1 MSFKTIIITGGTS
14 GIGLAGAR
22 LLARRGHRLILLG
35 RKTDQGL
42 AALESLAPISAGEH
56 RFIAADLSLMEEV
69 RKVGAQLMTSEASID
84 VLVNNVGT
92 WFKNRQLT
100 AEGIER
106 TVATNHLSYV
116 GMSLAL
122 KPLLMAAS
130 APRVVNTGSF
140 VYRQARFDPINLQA
154 ERSFGTNKTYAA
166 SKLYNVMWT
175 RALADLWSEDGITV
189 SCFSPGFVAT
199 EFGKG
204 EGGFFE
210 PYYRFIRKFG
220 KTPEDAAGMLVR
232 LADDPL
238 PAGANGAYFEN
249 GAIRDTRKV
258 ATDKECKALMSWSV
272 DVTGILGDRLPQSE

>member
-1 MSFKTIIITGGTS
+1 VSLKTIIITGGTS

-22 LLARRGHRLILLG
+22 LLAQRGHRLILLG
-35 RKTDQGL
+35 RKTDQGK
-42 AALESLAPISAGEH
+42 AALDSLAPTSAGEH
-56 RFIAADLSLMEEV
+56 RFIAADLSLMAEV
-69 RKVGAQLMTSEASID
+69 RAVAAQLEASEASID

-106 TVATNHLSYV
+106 TVATNHLSYF

-130 APRVVNTGSF
+130 SPRVVNTGSF
-140 VYRQARFDPINLQA
+140 VYRQARFDPTNLQA

-166 SKLYNVMWT
+166 SKLYNVMST

-204 EGGFFE
+204 EGGLFE
-210 PYYRFIRKFG
+210 PYYRFIRRFG
-220 KTPEDAAGMLVR
+220 KTPEEAAEMLVR

-238 PAGANGAYFEN
+238 PSEANGAYFEN
-249 GAIRDTRKV
+249 GKIRDTRKV
-258 ATDKECKALMSWSV
+258 ATDDACKALMSSSA
-272 DVTGILGDRLPQSE
+272 DVTGFSL

>member
-22 LLARRGHRLILLG
+22 LLAQRGHRLILLG
-35 RKTDQGL
+35 RKADQGK
-42 AALESLAPISAGEH
+42 AALESLAPTTAGEH
-56 RFIAADLSLMEEV
+56 RFMAADLSLMGQVREV
-69 RKVGAQLMTSEASID
+69 AAQLEASETSID

-92 WFKNRQLT
+92 WFQHRQLT
-100 AEGIER
+100 VEGIER

-140 VYRQARFDPINLQA
+140 VYRQARFDPKNLQA

-166 SKLYNVMWT
+166 SKLYNVMFT

-210 PYYRFIRKFG
+210 PYYRFIRRFA
-220 KTPEDAAGMLVR
+220 KTPQDAAAVLVR
-232 LADDPL
+232 LADDSL
-238 PAGANGAYFEN
+238 PVGANGAYFEK
-249 GAIRDTRKV
+249 GKIRDTSKV
-258 ATDKECKALMSWSV
+258 ATDDECKTLMSWSA
-272 DVTGILGDRLPQSE
+272 DVTGFSR